1 VATRSKTQPAKP
13 HSKRKSQAKK
23 KAQRK
28 APSKRKARSKK
39 KAFTAKNADKH
50 VLYQLAV
57 QDADVEIQFIN
68 RIFKKRHGRL
78 PLTLREDFCG
88 TALLCATWIK
98 SHKDRTAVGIDLDR
112 RVLAWGTRHNLASLG
127 EPGKRIKLLNQD
139 VCDAVPGRFDVSV
152 GFNFSYWVFKTRADL
167 RKYFSSVFQATKPG
181 GLFFLD
187 CYGGF
192 TGQEMLTERRR
203 VRGGFTYIWQQGSFN
218 PIDHAVMNHIHF
230 QFPNK
235 SKMKR
240 AFSYDW
246 RFWSLP
252 EIRELLSEAGF
263 RTSTVYWEGPG
274 KNGHGDG
281 VFRPKTVV
289 ENEAAWV
296 AYVVAER

>member
-1 VATRSKTQPAKP
+1 VATRKKTRRSPNRKAKNNKAQKKAKGKAKP
-13 HSKRKSQAKK
+13 KL
-23 KAQRK
+23 
-28 APSKRKARSKK
+28 
-39 KAFTAKNADKH
+39 TAKNADKH

-57 QDADVEIQFIN
+57 QDPDVEIQFIN

-88 TALLCATWIK
+88 TAHLCATWIK
-98 SHKDRTAVGIDLDR
+98 SNKDRTAVGIDLDR
-112 RVLAWGTRHNLASLG
+112 RVLAWGTRHNLAPLN

-139 VCDAVPGRFDVSV
+139 VRDAVPGRFDVSV
-152 GFNFSYWVFKTRADL
+152 GFNFSYWVFKTRDDL
-167 RKYFSSVFQATKPG
+167 RKYFLSVFRATKPG

-218 PIDHAVMNHIHF
+218 PIDHSVMNHIHF
-230 QFPNK
+230 QFKNK